1 MAESWVPGAAGSAYD
16 VDHLPYGEAS
26 APDRDDWW
34 IAVRVGDLALDVA
47 AVVDHPMLS
56 PLLRTARMHLLLR
69 SGPRTWAQLRTE
81 LVRLLTDPAC
91 RPHVEPHLRP
101 VEEVELELPFAVAD
115 YVDFYASEHHAA
127 RVGALFRPDGDPLPP
142 AWKHLP
148 IGYHGRAGTVVVS
161 GTPVRRPTGQR
172 GPGDVGPTQRLDL
185 EAELGFV
192 VGVGAEE
199 PVGCEALHRHV
210 FGVVGLNDWSA
221 RDLQAWETR
230 PLGPFLGKSFA
241 TSISGWITPLAALD
255 AAWVEGPEQDPAPP
269 AYLCPDAP
277 RGLDVDVEVVLNG
290 RVLSRP
296 SYAAMYWSPAQ
307 MLAHMT
313 SNGATLRTGDLFGSG
328 TISGPRD
335 DQRGCLLELTE
346 GRGPWLA
353 DGDEVVLRYTAPST
367 GGGRLALGEV
377 AGTVLPAR

>member
-1 MAESWVPGAAGSAYD
+1 MVQTWVPDASGSPYD
-16 VDHLPYGEAS
+16 VDHLPYAEVS

-34 IAVRVGDLALDVA
+34 IAVRIGDLALDIA

-56 PLLRTARMHLLLR
+56 PLLRTARMHLLMR
-69 SGPRTWAQLRTE
+69 SGPRVWAQLRTE
-81 LVRLLTDPAC
+81 LTRLLTDPEQRGA
-91 RPHVEPHLRP
+91 VEPHLRP
-101 VEEVELELPFAVAD
+101 VDEVELELPFAVAD
-115 YVDFYASEHHAA
+115 YVDFYASEHHATN
-127 RVGALFRPDGDPLPP
+127 VGHILRPDDDPLPP
-142 AWKHLP
+142 AWRHLP

-161 GTPVRRPTGQR
+161 GTPVVRPSGQR
-172 GPGDVGPTQRLDL
+172 GPGDVGPTRRLDL

-192 VGVGAEE
+192 VGVGSEE
-199 PVGCEALHRHV
+199 PVGCDALHRHV

-241 TSISGWITPLAALD
+241 TSIGGWITPLTALD
-255 AAWVEGPEQDPAPP
+255 AAWVEGVAQEPQPAD
-269 AYLCPDAP
+269 YLCPASH
-277 RGLDVDVEVVLNG
+277 RGLDIAVEVEIGG
-290 RVLSRP
+290 RVVSRP
-296 SYAAMYWSPAQ
+296 SYADMYWSPAQ

-328 TISGPRD
+328 TISGPRE
-335 DQRGCLLELTE
+335 DQRGCLLELTW
-346 GRGPWLA
+346 GQGPWLA
-353 DGDEVVLRYTAPST
+353 DGDEVVLRYTAPSV

>member
-1 MAESWVPGAAGSAYD
+1 MVETWVPGAAGSAYD

-47 AVVDHPMLS
+47 AVVDHAMLS

-69 SGPRTWAQLRTE
+69 SGPRLWAQLRTE
-81 LVRLLTDPAC
+81 LARLLTDPAC

-115 YVDFYASEHHAA
+115 YVDFYASEHHAT

-148 IGYHGRAGTVVVS
+148 IGYHGRAGTVVPS

-221 RDLQAWETR
+221 RDLQAFETR

-241 TSISGWITPLAALD
+241 TSISGWVTPLAALD
-255 AAWVEGPEQDPAPP
+255 AAWVQGPEQDPPPP

-307 MLAHMT
+307 MLAHLT

-328 TISGPRD
+328 TISGPGD
-335 DQRGCLLELTE
+335 DQRGCLLELTD
-346 GRGPWLA
+346 GQGPWLA